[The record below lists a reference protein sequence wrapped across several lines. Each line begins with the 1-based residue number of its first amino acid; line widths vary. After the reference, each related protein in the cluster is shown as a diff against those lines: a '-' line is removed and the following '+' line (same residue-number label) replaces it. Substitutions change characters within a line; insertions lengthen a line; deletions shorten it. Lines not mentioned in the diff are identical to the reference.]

1 MSKVNLKYVFYFLV
15 ISLSAYLLVNTLI
28 LNSSNKI
35 EDFSVIRPINVQN
48 SSIRGDISNTPPASF
63 NYELSAV
70 RLGDENT
77 SVIVKKGGKEYVV
90 QINELLENKYKLI
103 QVDKSVI
110 IFEFQGK
117 KFTINNRFSM
127 NNFFK
132 KSLLVTTLCAFF
144 IVHAQETFILNY
156 EDVDIK
162 KVTQDIANFS
172 KKTIILDP
180 RVKGK
185 VTIFSNSLLSSDEVW
200 DVYLRTIQVNGF
212 SALNDE
218 NFVRIVPENEATR
231 DQNSGESGG
240 EFITRVIE
248 LKNRSSVELLPLIK
262 PIAGRQA
269 NVSSIAS
276 INSLLI
282 VDRKSNVERITE
294 VVKSLDEDNTA
305 SVTIV
310 DLKNLSSVE
319 AVRILEKLKSQNNPT
334 INNFAAISF
343 SASNSVIV
351 SANSI
356 TTNIIKETLQQLDA
370 DAISEGSVAV
380 IYLKYANAEEVAGIV
395 SSIASRF
402 ISSESEKPIVT
413 YHAPTNS
420 VVVSSDESN
429 IATIKNLISKLDIR
443 RAQVL
448 VEAIVVEL
456 SETAARSLGVETIF
470 AGAEDGEIPIG
481 ITRFQNGTGP
491 DLLGLTG
498 SAIESGDNANF
509 SNIAANSLLNSQGII
524 AGIGRISEDD
534 DSMIAIINAID
545 ADKNSNILTTTSLLA
560 MDNEEASTV
569 IGQEIPITT
578 GESLGSNNTNPFRTT
593 SREEVGIKL
602 SIKPQ
607 INEGNSVI
615 LEIKQEVSGVA
626 GPLTGTTDLI
636 TNKRTIETT
645 VLVDNNQIIV
655 LGGLVDEDIQEDIQR
670 VPVLGSIPIL
680 GKLFQSSSESKVKKN
695 LMVFLRP
702 KILVDSESVSQIST
716 EKYNFIK
723 AEQLLKQQSKLID
736 LTEDK

>member
-1 MSKVNLKYVFYFLV
+1 
-15 ISLSAYLLVNTLI
+15 
-28 LNSSNKI
+28 
-35 EDFSVIRPINVQN
+35 
-48 SSIRGDISNTPPASF
+48 
-63 NYELSAV
+63 
-70 RLGDENT
+70 
-77 SVIVKKGGKEYVV
+77 
-90 QINELLENKYKLI
+90 
-103 QVDKSVI
+103 
-110 IFEFQGK
+110 
-117 KFTINNRFSM
+117 M

-144 IVHAQETFILNY
+144 VVQAQETFILNY

-185 VTIFSNSLLSSDEVW
+185 VTIFSNSSLSSDEVW

-294 VVKSLDEDNTA
+294 VVQSLDEDNTA

-334 INNFAAISF
+334 INNFVAISF

-356 TTNIIKETLQQLDA
+356 TTNIIKETLQQLDD

-602 SIKPQ
+602 SVKPQ

-670 VPVLGSIPIL
+670 VPVLGSIPVL
-680 GKLFQSSSESKVKKN
+680 GRLFQSSSESKVKKN

>member
-1 MSKVNLKYVFYFLV
+1 MLYD
-15 ISLSAYLLVNTLI
+15 LSG
-28 LNSSNKI
+28 
-35 EDFSVIRPINVQN
+35 F
-48 SSIRGDISNTPPASF
+48 F
-63 NYELSAV
+63 
-70 RLGDENT
+70 
-77 SVIVKKGGKEYVV
+77 VV
-90 QINELLENKYKLI
+90 Q
-103 QVDKSVI
+103 
-110 IFEFQGK
+110 
-117 KFTINNRFSM
+117 
-127 NNFFK
+127 
-132 KSLLVTTLCAFF
+132 
-144 IVHAQETFILNY
+144 AQETFILNY

-185 VTIFSNSLLSSDEVW
+185 VTIFSNSSLSSDEVW

-276 INSLLI
+276 INSLLV

-294 VVKSLDEDNTA
+294 VVQSLDEDNTA

-334 INNFAAISF
+334 INNFVAISF

-356 TTNIIKETLQQLDA
+356 TTNIIKETLQQLDD

-602 SIKPQ
+602 SVKPQ

-670 VPVLGSIPIL
+670 VPVLGSIPVL
-680 GKLFQSSSESKVKKN
+680 GRLFQSSSESKVKKN

-736 LTEDK
+736 LTKDK

>member
-1 MSKVNLKYVFYFLV
+1 
-15 ISLSAYLLVNTLI
+15 
-28 LNSSNKI
+28 
-35 EDFSVIRPINVQN
+35 
-48 SSIRGDISNTPPASF
+48 
-63 NYELSAV
+63 
-70 RLGDENT
+70 
-77 SVIVKKGGKEYVV
+77 
-90 QINELLENKYKLI
+90 
-103 QVDKSVI
+103 
-110 IFEFQGK
+110 
-117 KFTINNRFSM
+117 M

-132 KSLLVTTLCAFF
+132 KSLLATTLCAFF
-144 IVHAQETFILNY
+144 IVQAQETFILNY

-185 VTIFSNSLLSSDEVW
+185 VTIFSNSSLSSDEVW

-294 VVKSLDEDNTA
+294 VVQSLDEDNTA

-334 INNFAAISF
+334 INNFVAISF

-524 AGIGRISEDD
+524 AGIGRISDDD

-602 SIKPQ
+602 SVKPQ

-670 VPVLGSIPIL
+670 VPVLGSIPVL

-736 LTEDK
+736 LTKDK

>member
-1 MSKVNLKYVFYFLV
+1 
-15 ISLSAYLLVNTLI
+15 
-28 LNSSNKI
+28 
-35 EDFSVIRPINVQN
+35 
-48 SSIRGDISNTPPASF
+48 
-63 NYELSAV
+63 
-70 RLGDENT
+70 
-77 SVIVKKGGKEYVV
+77 
-90 QINELLENKYKLI
+90 
-103 QVDKSVI
+103 
-110 IFEFQGK
+110 
-117 KFTINNRFSM
+117 M

-144 IVHAQETFILNY
+144 VVQAQETFILNY

-185 VTIFSNSLLSSDEVW
+185 VTIFSNSSLSSDEVW

-276 INSLLI
+276 INSLLV

-294 VVKSLDEDNTA
+294 VVQSLDEDNTA

-334 INNFAAISF
+334 INNFVAISF

-602 SIKPQ
+602 SVKPQ

-670 VPVLGSIPIL
+670 VPVLGSIPVL
-680 GKLFQSSSESKVKKN
+680 GRLFQSSSESKVKKN

-736 LTEDK
+736 LTKDK

>member
-1 MSKVNLKYVFYFLV
+1 M
-15 ISLSAYLLVNTLI
+15 
-28 LNSSNKI
+28 NS
-35 EDFSVIRPINVQN
+35 
-48 SSIRGDISNTPPASF
+48 
-63 NYELSAV
+63 
-70 RLGDENT
+70 
-77 SVIVKKGGKEYVV
+77 
-90 QINELLENKYKLI
+90 
-103 QVDKSVI
+103 
-110 IFEFQGK
+110 
-117 KFTINNRFSM
+117 
-127 NNFFK
+127 FFK
-132 KSLLVTTLCAFF
+132 KSLLMSTLCAFF
-144 IVHAQETFILNY
+144 IVQAQETFILNY

-185 VTIFSNSLLSSDEVW
+185 VTIFSNSSLSSDEVW

-294 VVKSLDEDNTA
+294 VVQSLDEDNTA

-334 INNFAAISF
+334 INNFVAISF

-356 TTNIIKETLQQLDA
+356 TTSIIKETLQQLDA

-395 SSIASRF
+395 GSIASRF

-602 SIKPQ
+602 SVKPQ

-670 VPVLGSIPIL
+670 VPVLGSIPVL

-736 LTEDK
+736 LTKDK

>member
-1 MSKVNLKYVFYFLV
+1 
-15 ISLSAYLLVNTLI
+15 
-28 LNSSNKI
+28 
-35 EDFSVIRPINVQN
+35 
-48 SSIRGDISNTPPASF
+48 
-63 NYELSAV
+63 
-70 RLGDENT
+70 
-77 SVIVKKGGKEYVV
+77 
-90 QINELLENKYKLI
+90 
-103 QVDKSVI
+103 
-110 IFEFQGK
+110 
-117 KFTINNRFSM
+117 M

-132 KSLLVTTLCAFF
+132 KSLLVTTLCSFF
-144 IVHAQETFILNY
+144 VVQAQESFILNY

-185 VTIFSNSLLSSDEVW
+185 VTIFSNSSLSSDEVW

-276 INSLLI
+276 INSLLV

-294 VVKSLDEDNTA
+294 VVQSLDEDNTA

-310 DLKNLSSVE
+310 NLKNLSSVE

-334 INNFAAISF
+334 INNFVAISF
-343 SASNSVIV
+343 SSSNSVIV

-380 IYLKYANAEEVAGIV
+380 IYLKYANAEEVSAIV

-498 SAIESGDNANF
+498 SAIESGNNANF

-524 AGIGRISEDD
+524 AGIGKISEDD

-602 SIKPQ
+602 SVKPQ
-607 INEGNSVI
+607 INEGNSVV

-670 VPVLGSIPIL
+670 VPVLGSIPVL

-736 LTEDK
+736 LTKDK